1 MADSFT
7 QNNFKNEAMHRDKI
21 GQYNKQADCRL
32 QIGFKMQA
40 RYKVQAEFKMQ
51 TEA

>member
-1 MADSFT
+1 MAESFT

-21 GQYNKQADCRL
+21 GQYNMQADCRL
-32 QIGFKMQA
+32 QIGFKMA
-40 RYKVQAEFKMQ
+40 RYKVQTEFKMQ